1 MNFNNN
7 AGLTNERVSLSD
19 SKKNKKGFDIRSNKE
34 IEVADMIKEK
44 NKMIVKEK
52 ERVKGNGKVLVKVK
66 TSGGYVSALVLSLL
80 SGVTI
85 GVIATITYFI
95 TR

>member
-1 MNFNNN
+1 MNNDIKLSSEQANSYSKNNN
-7 AGLTNERVSLSD
+7 
-19 SKKNKKGFDIRSNKE
+19 KGFDIRSNKE

-80 SGVTI
+80 SGITI

>member
-1 MNFNNN
+1 MNNDIKLSSKQANSYSNNN
-7 AGLTNERVSLSD
+7 N
-19 SKKNKKGFDIRSNKE
+19 KGFDIRSNKE

-66 TSGGYVSALVLSLL
+66 TSGGFVSALVLSLL

>member
-1 MNFNNN
+1 MNNDIKLSSEQANSYSNNN
-7 AGLTNERVSLSD
+7 N
-19 SKKNKKGFDIRSNKE
+19 KGFDIRSNKE

-52 ERVKGNGKVLVKVK
+52 EQVKGNGKVLVKVK

-80 SGVTI
+80 SGISI

>member
-1 MNFNNN
+1 MNNDIKLSSEQANSYSNNN
-7 AGLTNERVSLSD
+7 N
-19 SKKNKKGFDIRSNKE
+19 KGFDIRSNKE

-44 NKMIVKEK
+44 NKIIVKEK

-95 TR
+95 IR

>member
-1 MNFNNN
+1 
-7 AGLTNERVSLSD
+7 
-19 SKKNKKGFDIRSNKE
+19 
-34 IEVADMIKEK
+34 
-44 NKMIVKEK
+44 MIVKEK

-66 TSGGYVSALVLSLL
+66 TSGGYASALVLSLL

-95 TR
+95 IR

>member
-1 MNFNNN
+1 MNNDIKLSSEQANSYSNNN
-7 AGLTNERVSLSD
+7 N
-19 SKKNKKGFDIRSNKE
+19 KGFDIRSNKE

-80 SGVTI
+80 SGITI